1 MIKLIEVL
9 VEIAITTTIILEII
23 KNIKNRVDSDQTDN
37 PNDDKEQK

>member
-9 VEIAITTTIILEII
+9 VEIAIVTIIVLEVIED
-23 KNIKNRVDSDQTDN
+23 IKNRVDSDQTDN